1 MLRSLT
7 LQITCRANSGSDQK
21 KEKPGYYTMK
31 KNTLILIVIGVAAV
45 TVLSLLLMK
54 PGDVSKKELLAD
66 NQQETATQDTVE
78 SPVPNIE
85 YGLQTDSF
93 SVFKGTIKRNQFLA
107 DILLGYNIT
116 YPEIDAMVKSAG
128 DIFDV
133 RKIKSGGNYAV
144 YCSNDSLGK
153 AKCFVYETN
162 PTEYVVFDLR
172 DSISVYKG
180 EKEVTVKRNEASGII
195 TSSLFNALTDNDL
208 SPVLAMELSEI
219 YAWTIDFYRIQKG
232 DYFKIIFDEHYVED
246 EFIGIGK
253 IHASQFNHS
262 GNDFFAFHY
271 EEGEHPDYF
280 DERGESLRKA
290 FLQSP
295 VKFGRISSGYT
306 MRRFHPVQKR
316 NKPHLGTDYAAPA
329 GTPILSTGDGVVTHA
344 QFAKY
349 NGNYVKVRHNS
360 TYTTQYLHMSKIKP
374 GIKPGKKVRQ
384 GEVIGYVGSTGLATG
399 PHVCYRFWKNG
410 SQVNHRK
417 EKLPPS
423 KPVDRDLRDDF
434 MDFSGKL
441 KKQLEQII
449 LEPET
454 DKTELS

>member
-1 MLRSLT
+1 
-7 LQITCRANSGSDQK
+7 
-21 KEKPGYYTMK
+21 MK
-31 KNTLILIVIGVAAV
+31 KNTLFYILAGAAGLVI
-45 TVLSLLLMK
+45 LSLFLWDK
-54 PGDVSKKELLAD
+54 NDHSSTELLAE
-66 NQQETATQDTVE
+66 NHTQNTKNDTLTE
-78 SPVPNIE
+78 IEPTIE

-107 DILLGYNIT
+107 DILLGYNVT
-116 YPEIDAMVKSAG
+116 YPEIDAMVKSAA

-133 RKIKSGGNYAV
+133 RRIKSGGNYAV
-144 YCSNDSLGK
+144 YCSNDSTGK

-180 EKEVTVKRNEASGII
+180 EKEVTVKRNQASGII
-195 TSSLFNALTDNDL
+195 TSSLFNALTDNNL

-232 DYFKIIFDEHYVED
+232 DFFKIIFDEHYVGD
-246 EFIGIGK
+246 KFIGIGK

-262 GNDFFAFHY
+262 GNDFYAFHY
-271 EEGEHPDYF
+271 EKSEHPDYY

-306 MRRFHPVQKR
+306 LRRFHPVQKR
-316 NKPHLGTDYAAPA
+316 NKPHLGTDYAAPK

-344 QFAKY
+344 RYAKY

-360 TYTTQYLHMSKIKP
+360 TYTTQYLHMSQIKG

-384 GEVIGYVGSTGLATG
+384 GDVIGYVGSTGLATG

-410 SQVNHRK
+410 KQVNHRK

-423 KPVDRDLRDDF
+423 KPVEETLSEDF
-434 MDFSGKL
+434 MDFANEL
-441 KKQLEQII
+441 KNQLKQI
-449 LEPET
+449 PVKAET
-454 DKTELS
+454 AQPELS

>member
-1 MLRSLT
+1 
-7 LQITCRANSGSDQK
+7 
-21 KEKPGYYTMK
+21 MK
-31 KNTLILIVIGVAAV
+31 KNSLIYIIAGIAALV
-45 TVLSLLLMK
+45 SLSLVFSNFT
-54 PGDVSKKELLAD
+54 DDTETNLLAD
-66 NQQETATQDTVE
+66 HQTNTPQEDTVPE
-78 SPVPNIE
+78 PKPHIE

-93 SVFKGTIKRNQFLA
+93 SVIKGTIKRNQFLA
-107 DILLGYNIT
+107 DILLGYNVT

-133 RKIKSGGNYAV
+133 RRIKSGGNYAV
-144 YCSNDSLGK
+144 YCSNDSAGK

-172 DSISVYKG
+172 DSVRVYKG
-180 EKEVTVKRNEASGII
+180 EKEVTVKRNEASGVI
-195 TSSLFNALTDNDL
+195 TSSLFNALKDNDL

-232 DYFKIIFDEHYVED
+232 DFFKIIFDEHYVGD
-246 EFIGIGK
+246 QFIGIGK

-262 GNDFFAFHY
+262 GNDFFAFHF

-280 DERGESLRKA
+280 DEQGESLRKA

-316 NKPHLGTDYAAPA
+316 NKPHLGTDYAAPT

-374 GIKPGKKVRQ
+374 GIKPGKRVRQ
-384 GEVIGYVGSTGLATG
+384 GETIGYVGSTGLATG

-410 SQVNHRK
+410 KQVNHRK

-423 KPVDRDLRDDF
+423 KPVDDKLRQSF
-434 MDFSGKL
+434 MEYSGEL
-441 KKQLEQII
+441 KK
-449 LEPET
+449 
-454 DKTELS
+454 ELNKISIEFDSEAPKLS